1 MKFMKNLFFFICL
14 VTSFTMFA
22 QNEKVSF
29 KENNKEH
36 KIDVIVGGKYF
47 TSYFYPGEE
56 VLKKAVLFPIV
67 SAQGTIITRGY
78 PVTPRAGERIDH
90 PHHVGMWLNYEDVNG
105 FDYWNNSN
113 NIVSSLQNHKMGT
126 IIHEKIIKK
135 KVENDKG
142 VLNVSAKWVDNDGK
156 GVEVLKENTTYVFS
170 GTKDIRVI
178 DRITSLTA
186 TVDQV
191 QFKDVKDGMFAI
203 RVARQ
208 LEIPSNKPDVFTD
221 AHGIETKVPQM
232 DNTGVTGN
240 YVSSEGITGEA
251 VWSTRAKWMNL
262 TGKMDNH
269 DINIAILDHPKNVSY
284 PSYWHARGYG
294 LFAVNPLGAKVFS
307 NGKEEL
313 NYTLKK
319 GEILTFRY
327 RTIVADKSL
336 TKQELDKLQED
347 FSKEVK

>member
-1 MKFMKNLFFFICL
+1 MKNLFFFICL

-67 SAQGTIITRGY
+67 SAQGTTITRGY
-78 PVTPRAGERIDH
+78 PVTPRAGERVDH

-126 IIHEKIIKK
+126 IIHEKIISK

-191 QFKDVKDGMFAI
+191 LFKDVKDGMFAI

>member
-1 MKFMKNLFFFICL
+1 MKKIFVSILMLCSTYLF
-14 VTSFTMFA
+14 S
-22 QNEKVSF
+22 QSEKVSF
-29 KENNKEH
+29 VENEKEH
-36 KIDVIVGGKYF
+36 KVDVQIGGKYF
-47 TSYFYPGEE
+47 TSYYYPGES
-56 VLKKAVLFPIV
+56 VLKKAVLFPIL
-67 SAQGTIITRGY
+67 SAHGTTITRGY
-78 PVTPRAGERIDH
+78 PVAPRSGERVDH

-126 IIHEKIIKK
+126 IFHEKIISK
-135 KVENDKG
+135 KVQNNIGE
-142 VLNVSAKWVDNDGK
+142 LIVSAKWVDNDGK
-156 GVEVLKENTTYVFS
+156 GLEVLKEKTTYKFS
-170 GTKDIRVI
+170 GNKDVRII

-186 TVDQV
+186 QSDQV
-191 QFKDVKDGMFAI
+191 IFKDVKDGMFAI

-221 AHGIETKVPQM
+221 AHGVETKVPQM

-262 TGKMDNH
+262 QGKMDNH
-269 DINIAILDHPKNVSY
+269 DINVAILDHPSNVSY

-294 LFAVNPLGAKVFS
+294 LFAVNPLGVKVFS
-307 NGKEEL
+307 NGKQEL

-319 GEILTFRY
+319 GETLSFKY
-327 RTIVADKSL
+327 RTIIADKVL
-336 TKQELDKLQED
+336 TKEDLDKLQEE
-347 FSKEVK
+347 FAKEK